1 MRPARTSHTVRIY
14 NKKTKNV
21 ICGVSSGPEGP
32 LERLPLVSTWALGGV
47 YLGGRKRGRGAFSY
61 DRFSCIFKLQVSQ
74 IDMIRSIDFNQLDSI
89 SPFPS
94 WLKTWITKLTV
105 SILAQKCANWQEVQM
120 QVTWALPCAANYAT
134 RFLFQSDTS
143 SSQLSAQKKNNKN
156 GNNPALATNLG
167 LVEAVHCSS
176 DKKVSPSSIPLK
188 ARTYSSDNGKC
199 SPYVICARCNFS
211 LVKRWLCPPQSQK
224 GMQE

>member
-89 SPFPS
+89 FP
-94 WLKTWITKLTV
+94 I
-105 SILAQKCANWQEVQM
+105 SILAQNMNYQINCFHLGPKMCELARSANAGNLSF
-120 QVTWALPCAANYAT
+120 ALCGQLCDAVPLSKWHK
-134 RFLFQSDTS
+134 LFTVIS
-143 SSQLSAQKKNNKN
+143 SEKK
-156 GNNPALATNLG
+156 
-167 LVEAVHCSS
+167 E
-176 DKKVSPSSIPLK
+176 
-188 ARTYSSDNGKC
+188 
-199 SPYVICARCNFS
+199 
-211 LVKRWLCPPQSQK
+211 
-224 GMQE
+224 